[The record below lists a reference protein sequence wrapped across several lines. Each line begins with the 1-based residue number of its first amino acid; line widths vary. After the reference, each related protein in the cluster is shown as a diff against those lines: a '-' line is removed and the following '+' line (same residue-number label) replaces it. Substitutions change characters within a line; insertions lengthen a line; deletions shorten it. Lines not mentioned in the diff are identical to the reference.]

1 MASRDYNLFPQEPP
15 RDSQPP
21 IPIRPAQRHRGW
33 RIFGWIAAALV
44 LLLVVVVVAASIVV
58 RTAWFHDYVLR
69 TVDTK
74 ASAALNTPV
83 HLQNFALHLSSL
95 SLDLY
100 GLSVEGQGPGANQ
113 PLLQADH
120 GYLDVNVTS
129 IFHREWYVEDIRVD
143 HPVVKLI
150 VDKNGNTNL
159 PNLPQSNSSSN
170 TNVFDLGIRHLLLD
184 RGEVY
189 VNDQKMPLYAD
200 LHDFRL
206 KSTFD
211 ATGSGRYYGNLG
223 YRDGHL
229 TYGAYAPIT
238 HDLQAQFDA
247 RPGGMTL
254 KNVTLT
260 TPPMVAKLNATI
272 QNYSNPTAHADYSIT
287 LIGGELRRLM
297 NNPALPTGEILI
309 NGTADY
315 ASQPN
320 QALLDS
326 VALNGEISSKELL
339 VRTPQLNTTV
349 RNLGAHYQVA
359 NGNAEVQNLHAN
371 LLGGAITGHATVQD
385 LTGKAAGHATLDLH
399 SISLAEAKSLANA
412 ASVQQV
418 SLRGAVNGKVDVT
431 WQGTM
436 QDLVARADAT
446 VNSTVAPIQ
455 SGTPSQSIPLNGAIH
470 AIYNGTN
477 GTVALNNSYIRT
489 PETTLNLNG
498 TLSNHSALKVNL
510 QANNLAELENIANVF
525 QTPKPGQPAPS
536 PLGLSGKLSFN
547 GTVSHSIAAPELQGR
562 LNGTNVQIHGASF
575 KLLQADVDASPSN
588 VTITHGVLQP
598 SPQGQLNFDLQAS
611 LKNWSLTPSSPLQAR
626 VNARNVSIAPLVRA
640 ADVTTP
646 VSGTLNADINVH
658 GSEQNP
664 IGRGNI
670 ALTNANIDGQPI
682 QALNVDFQGTGD
694 VVNSNL
700 LVRTAAGNA
709 SGKLT
714 YYPKTEG
721 YEAALHATG
730 IQLAKLQA
738 VSERDMGIA
747 GTLNLT
753 ASGRGTLKD
762 PGGQLSLTI
771 PQLTV
776 KDQKIS
782 DVNLQANVANHEAT
796 FNFGSQVVN
805 TPLTADGKIALTG
818 DYYAQARLDTPV
830 IALQP
835 LLAVYAPDQASQ
847 VSGQTQIHATL
858 SGPLKQPK
866 QLDAHVNIPTLQ
878 VKYGQVEIA
887 AVKPILADY
896 VNGTLTVQPNEIKGT
911 DTDLRFEGRIPIT
924 TDAAAQIT
932 LLGNIDLAL
941 VHVVSPDTSAAG
953 QLQFDVNAAG
963 RKANQDVE
971 GQIRIVN
978 ASFSTAD
985 APVGLSEGN
994 GVLTLRG
1001 SRLDVTRFTGKVGG
1015 GTVTASGGVI
1025 YRPSLQFDLALK
1037 GSDIRMLYP
1046 EGLRTD
1052 LGMRL
1057 AMTGTPKSSLLS
1069 GQVDIDRLS
1078 FTPDFDLTSFA
1089 GQFGGESTPPSRG
1102 GFTDNLKLNIA
1113 LRTTNGINAYSRT
1126 VSLQGDANLR
1136 VIGTAADPV
1145 IVGRT
1150 NLTGGEVF
1158 LLGNRYEV
1166 QGGTIAFV
1174 NTTQTE
1180 PVLNLQVNTTIQQY
1194 NIAMRFQG
1202 PLDRLHTNYTS
1213 DPALPP
1219 ADIINL
1225 IAFGKTQEAQ
1235 AAQAQPGNLG
1245 AESVLASGVTS
1256 QVTGRL
1262 EKVAGIS
1269 HLSVDPVL
1277 AQNGTQNPGAVV
1289 TIQQRVTSKLYV
1301 TFSTNVT
1308 QTQAQQVLVQYRIN
1322 RKWSVSGD
1330 RDQTG
1335 GFGFDAR
1342 FHKDF

>member
-1 MASRDYNLFPQEPP
+1 MASRDYNLFPREPREP
-15 RDSQPP
+15 QPP
-21 IPIRPAQRHRGW
+21 ISIRPRRRHRGW
-33 RIFGWIAAALV
+33 RIFGWIAGSIV
-44 LLLVVVVVAASIVV
+44 LLLVIVVVAAAVVV
-58 RTAWFHDYVLR
+58 RTARFHDYVLR
-69 TVDTK
+69 TVDNK

-83 HLQNFALHLSSL
+83 HLQNFALHLSTL

-100 GLSVEGQGPGANQ
+100 GLTVEGQGPGVNQ
-113 PLLQADH
+113 PLLRADH

-129 IFHREWYVEDIRVD
+129 IFHREWYVEDITID

-189 VNDQKMPLYAD
+189 VNDEKMPLYAD
-200 LHDFRL
+200 LHDLRL
-206 KSTFD
+206 KSSFD
-211 ATGSGRYYGNLG
+211 TTDGGRYYGDLG

-229 TYGAYAPIT
+229 QYGSYAPIT
-238 HDLQAQFDA
+238 HDLEAQFDA
-247 RPGGMTL
+247 RRSGIAL
-254 KNVTLT
+254 NNVTLT
-260 TPPMVAKLNATI
+260 TTPMVAKLNATI
-272 QNYSNPTAHADYSIT
+272 QNYSNPTAHANYSIT
-287 LIGGELRRLM
+287 LFGGALRRVM
-297 NNPALPTGEILI
+297 GDPTLPTGEVLV

-320 QALLDS
+320 KPLLDS
-326 VALNGEISSKELL
+326 IALNGDVSSKELL
-339 VRTPQLNTTV
+339 VRTPQLNTAI
-349 RNLGAHYQVA
+349 RNIGAHYQVA
-359 NGNAEVQNLHAN
+359 NGDAALQNLHAN
-371 LLGGAITGHATVQD
+371 LLGGEITGQATVRD
-385 LTGKAAGHATLDLH
+385 LSGKEDGHATLDLRD
-399 SISLAEAKSLANA
+399 ISLADAKSLANA
-412 ASVQQV
+412 ASLRQI
-418 SLRGAVNGKVDVT
+418 SLRGDVNGKVDAT
-431 WQGTM
+431 WNRSM
-436 QDLVARADAT
+436 QNLVAKTDAT
-446 VNSTVAPIQ
+446 VNSTVAPVQ
-455 SGTPSQSIPLNGAIH
+455 AQAPVQTVPLNGVIH
-470 AIYNGTN
+470 AIYNGTHN
-477 GTVALNNSYIRT
+477 TIALNNSYIRT
-489 PETTLNLNG
+489 PDTTLNLNG
-498 TLSNHSALKVNL
+498 TVSNHSALKVNL
-510 QANNLAELENIANVF
+510 QANNLAELESIADVF
-525 QTPKPGQPAPS
+525 QTPKPGQPAPT

-547 GTVSHSIAAPELQGR
+547 GTVSRSISAPELQGH
-562 LNGTNVQIHGASF
+562 LNGSNVQVHGASF
-575 KLLQADVDASPSN
+575 KTLQADVDASPSH
-588 VTITHGVLQP
+588 VALTHGMIQP
-598 SPQGQLNFDLQAS
+598 VPQGQLNFNLQAS
-611 LKNWSLTPSSPLQAR
+611 LKDWSFTPQSPLQAQ
-626 VNARNVSIAPLVRA
+626 VNERNVAIAPLVRA

-646 VSGTLNADINVH
+646 LSGILNGNVNVH
-658 GSEQNP
+658 GSEENP
-664 IGRGNI
+664 IGRGNL

-682 QALNVDFQGTGD
+682 QAVNVDFQGTGD

-700 LVRTAAGNA
+700 VVRTAAGNA
-709 SGKLT
+709 SGKLS

-721 YEAALHATG
+721 YDAALQATG
-730 IQLAKLQA
+730 IRLAKLQA
-738 VSERDMGIA
+738 VSERQMGIA

-753 ASGRGTLKD
+753 ANGRGTLKD

-776 KDQKIS
+776 KDQKIG

-796 FNFGSQVVN
+796 FNFGSQVLN

-835 LLAVYAPDQASQ
+835 LLALYAPDEASQ

-858 SGPLKQPK
+858 TGPLNNPK

-878 VKYGQVEIA
+878 LKYGQVEVG

-896 VNGTLTVQPNEIKGT
+896 VNGTVTVQPTEIKGT

-924 TDAAAQIT
+924 TDAPAQIT
-932 LLGNIDLAL
+932 LLGNVDLAL
-941 VHVVSPDTSAAG
+941 VHVLSPDTSASG

-963 RKANQDVE
+963 RTANQDVE
-971 GQIRIVN
+971 GQIKIVN
-978 ASFSTAD
+978 ASFTTPD

-1001 SRLDVTRFTGKVGG
+1001 TRLDISQFTGKVGG
-1015 GTVTASGGVI
+1015 GTVTASGGIV
-1025 YRPSLQFDLALK
+1025 YRPSLQFDLAMK

-1046 EGLRTD
+1046 DGLRTD
-1052 LGMRL
+1052 LGMTL

-1069 GQVDIDRLS
+1069 GQVKIYRLN

-1089 GQFGGESTPPSRG
+1089 AQFGGESTPPSRG
-1102 GFTDNLKLNIA
+1102 GFTDDLKLNIA
-1113 LRTTNGINAYSRT
+1113 LTTPNELNAYSRT
-1126 VSLQGDANLR
+1126 VSIQGDANLR
-1136 VIGTAADPV
+1136 VIGTASDPV

-1158 LLGNRYEV
+1158 LLGNRYTV

-1174 NTTQTE
+1174 NTMQTE

-1194 NIAMRFQG
+1194 NLAMRFQG

-1235 AAQAQPGNLG
+1235 AAEAQPGNLG

-1277 AQNGTQNPGAVV
+1277 AQNGNENPGARV

-1301 TFSTNVT
+1301 TFSTDVT
-1308 QTQAQQVLVQYRIN
+1308 QTQTQEVLVQYRIN

-1335 GFGFDAR
+1335 GFGVDGR
-1342 FHKDF
+1342 YHKDF

>member
-1 MASRDYNLFPQEPP
+1 MLLTLL
-15 RDSQPP
+15 
-21 IPIRPAQRHRGW
+21 IT
-33 RIFGWIAAALV
+33 IAAI
-44 LLLVVVVVAASIVV
+44 LVVRSS
-58 RTAWFHDYVLR
+58 RFHNYVLR
-69 TVDTK
+69 TVDSK

-83 HLQNFALHLSSL
+83 HLQNFALRLSTL

-100 GLSVEGQGPGANQ
+100 GLTIEGQGPGANQ
-113 PLLQADH
+113 PLLQAEH
-120 GYLDVNVTS
+120 GHFDIGVTS
-129 IFHREWYVEDIRVD
+129 IFHREWYVDEITVD
-143 HPVVKLI
+143 HPVVKLL
-150 VDKNGNTNL
+150 VDQNGNTNL
-159 PNLPQSNSSSN
+159 PSLPQSNGSSN
-170 TNVFDLGIRHLLLD
+170 TDVFDLAIRHLLLD

-200 LHDFRL
+200 LHDLQL
-206 KSTFD
+206 KTSYD
-211 ATGSGRYYGNLG
+211 KTGGGRYYGNLG

-229 TYGAYAPIT
+229 TYGSYAPIT
-238 HDLQAQFDA
+238 HDLQAEFDA
-247 RPGGMTL
+247 RRTGMAL
-254 KNVTLT
+254 NNVTLT
-260 TPPMVAKLNATI
+260 TTPMIAKLNATI
-272 QNYSNPTAHADYSIT
+272 QNYSAPTAHANYSIT
-287 LIGGELRRLM
+287 LMGAELRRVM
-297 NNPALPTGEILI
+297 NDPSLPTGQVLI

-320 QALLDS
+320 QPLLDS
-326 VALNGEISSKELL
+326 IALSGDVSSKELL
-339 VRTPQLNTTV
+339 LRSPQLNTTI

-359 NGNAEVQNLHAN
+359 NGDAMVQNLHAS
-371 LLGGAITGHATVQD
+371 LLGGEITGQATVKD
-385 LTGKAAGHATLDLH
+385 LSGKAPGHATLDLH
-399 SISLAEAKSLANA
+399 NISLADAKSLLNA

-418 SLRGAVNGKVDVT
+418 SLRGAVNGKLDVA
-431 WQGTM
+431 WNGAM

-446 VNSTVAPIQ
+446 VNSTVAPLQ
-455 SGTPSQSIPLNGAIH
+455 TGVPAQSIPLNGVIH
-470 AIYNGTN
+470 AIYNGASQSI
-477 GTVALNNSYIRT
+477 ALNNSYIRT

-498 TLSNHSALKVNL
+498 NLSNHSALKVDL
-510 QANNLAELENIANVF
+510 RANNLAELESIAHVF
-525 QTPKPGQPAPS
+525 QPAKPGQPAPP

-547 GTVSHSIAAPELQGR
+547 GTVSRSISAPELQGR

-575 KLLQADVDASPSN
+575 KLLQADVDASPSH
-588 VTITHGVLQP
+588 VALTHGLIQP
-598 SPQGQLNFDLQAS
+598 VPQGQLNFDLQAS
-611 LKNWSLTPSSPLQAR
+611 LKDWSLTPQSPVQAQ
-626 VNARNVSIAPLVRA
+626 VNARNVAIAPLVRA

-646 VSGTLNADINVH
+646 ISGTLNANINVH
-658 GSEQNP
+658 GSQENP
-664 IGRGNI
+664 IGHGT
-670 ALTNANIDGQPI
+670 ATLTNANINGQTI
-682 QALNVDFQGTGD
+682 QAVNLDFQGTGD

-709 SGKLT
+709 TGKLA
-714 YYPKTEG
+714 YYPKTQG
-721 YEAALHATG
+721 YDAALQATG
-730 IQLAKLQA
+730 IQLARLEA
-738 VSERDMGIA
+738 VSDRDMGIA

-776 KDQKIS
+776 KQQQINNL
-782 DVNLQANVANHEAT
+782 NLQANVANHEAT
-796 FNFGSQVVN
+796 FNLGSQVVN

-818 DYYAQARLDTPV
+818 DYYTQARLDTPV

-835 LLAVYAPDQASQ
+835 LLAVYAPDQANQ

-858 SGPLKQPK
+858 SGPLKNPR
-866 QLDAHVNIPTLQ
+866 QLNAHLSIPTLQ
-878 VKYGQVEIA
+878 VKYGQIELA
-887 AVKPILADY
+887 AVRPILADY
-896 VNGTLTVQPNEIKGT
+896 IDGTVTVQPNQIKGT
-911 DTDLRFEGRIPIT
+911 GTDLRFQGRIPIT
-924 TDAAAQIT
+924 TDAPAQIT
-932 LLGNIDLAL
+932 LLGNVDLAL
-941 VHVVSPDTSAAG
+941 AHVLDPDTDASG
-953 QLQFDVNAAG
+953 ELQFNVNAAG
-963 RKANQDVE
+963 RSANQDVQ

-978 ASFSTAD
+978 ANFSTAD
-985 APVGLSEGN
+985 APVGLSEAN

-1001 SRLDVTRFTGKVGG
+1001 TRLDITQFAGKVGG
-1015 GTVTASGGVI
+1015 GTVTASGGII

-1046 EGLRTD
+1046 DGLRTD

-1057 AMTGTPKSSLLS
+1057 TMTGTPKSSLLS
-1069 GQVDIDRLS
+1069 GQVNVDRLS
-1078 FTPDFDLTSFA
+1078 FTPDFDLASFA
-1089 GQFGGESTPPSRG
+1089 GQFGGESSPPSRG
-1102 GFTDNLKLNIA
+1102 GFTDDLKLNIS

-1126 VSLQGDANLR
+1126 VSIHGDANMR

-1174 NTTQTE
+1174 NTTRTE

-1202 PLDRLHTNYTS
+1202 SLDRLHTNYTS

-1277 AQNGTQNPGAVV
+1277 AQNGNQNPGARV

-1301 TFSTNVT
+1301 TFSTDVT
-1308 QTQAQQVLVQYRIN
+1308 QTQTQSVLVQYRIN

-1335 GFGFDAR
+1335 GFGADAR